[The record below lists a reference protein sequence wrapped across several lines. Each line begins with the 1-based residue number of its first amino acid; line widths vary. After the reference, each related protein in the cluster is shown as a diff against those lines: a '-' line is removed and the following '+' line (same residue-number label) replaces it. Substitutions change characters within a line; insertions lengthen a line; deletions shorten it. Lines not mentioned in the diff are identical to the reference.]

1 MSDQPSAEDRAMM
14 AKAAAQQAEAD
25 ALLADPNVHT
35 PTDPVDADQDPAG
48 G

>member
-1 MSDQPSAEDRAMM
+1 ME
-14 AKAAAQQAEAD
+14 AKWKAQQAEAD
-25 ALLADPNVHT
+25 ALLADPNVPT